1 MLEKL
6 LYLQKIFGVDYSVM
20 IMVFLER
27 VVIFIVQMYNTIN
40 QYFTPPIYYVK
51 NYKFSLIKKR
61 IQVFYFNSIIYL
73 GKLKTEK
80 ILDSLCIAKNNKG

>member
-40 QYFTPPIYYVK
+40 QYFTPPPYIMLK
-51 NYKFSLIKKR
+51 IINSL
-61 IQVFYFNSIIYL
+61 
-73 GKLKTEK
+73 
-80 ILDSLCIAKNNKG
+80 